1 MDDFDEDDFEDEDD
15 LDDDE
20 DRDDDDEE
28 EEDDDEVSK
37 LDFGCNEPVLLT
49 ICYRRTVQG
58 LSRRLPSAS
67 RAKLHDPE

>member
-28 EEDDDEVSK
+28 EEDDDEVRKPAFVSSINSIANK
-37 LDFGCNEPVLLT
+37 LP
-49 ICYRRTVQG
+49 
-58 LSRRLPSAS
+58 
-67 RAKLHDPE
+67 